1 MLEFY
6 TYTAFFFRKKTH
18 TQQQPSVSIHHS
30 TENIFAYFLFNFI
43 NFCFFSQSFLC
54 FYYTF
59 SMVAEAMIRHIGLGN
74 IKRIKI

>member
-1 MLEFY
+1 MLKFY
-6 TYTAFFFRKKTH
+6 TYAAFLFRKKPYT
-18 TQQQPSVSIHHS
+18 TAKVHHS

-59 SMVAEAMIRHIGLGN
+59 SMVAEAMIRHIGLGK
-74 IKRIKI
+74 IKRRKI